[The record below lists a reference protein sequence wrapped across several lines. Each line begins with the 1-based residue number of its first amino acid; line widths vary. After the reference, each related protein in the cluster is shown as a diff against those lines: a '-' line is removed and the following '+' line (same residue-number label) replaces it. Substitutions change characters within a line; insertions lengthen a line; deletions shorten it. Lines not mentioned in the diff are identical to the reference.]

1 MNFKIGISTILA
13 ATLMALSLVACS
25 EDKLEVYN
33 TSYTALNIAKGS
45 VFGNAELY
53 PEEYSFNAYFLGSNI
68 SNYTLNIPV
77 RLQGTIDY
85 DNDRHYNVALVSNE
99 SKGMTED
106 LYTMTPTQTFRRGL
120 AQDTLKITIHLDR
133 MSTTDDY
140 KARIALVP
148 NDDFKAGVP
157 EYQYVDISFT
167 KNLSIAPNFWNNN
180 SKLRKIAYSPRK
192 CAVFLQIS
200 GLTDPDWVDD
210 GSSVIL
216 DHWISL
222 CQQWF
227 LTHEEYD
234 EKGNRI
240 YFN

>member
-1 MNFKIGISTILA
+1 MKHIY
-13 ATLMALSLVACS
+13 TLITLIMALSLVACS
-25 EDKLEVYN
+25 ENKLEVYN

-99 SKGMTED
+99 SKGITEE
-106 LYTMTPTQTFRRGL
+106 LYTMPQTQTFRRGL

-200 GLTDPDWVDD
+200 GLTDPDWVDN

>member
-13 ATLMALSLVACS
+13 ATLMALSLAACS
-25 EDKLEVYN
+25 EDKLEVYD

-99 SKGMTED
+99 SKGMTEE

>member
-13 ATLMALSLVACS
+13 ATLMALSLAACS

-133 MSTTDDY
+133 MSTIDDY

>member
-99 SKGMTED
+99 SKGMTEE
-106 LYTMTPTQTFRRGL
+106 LYTMPQTQTFRRGL
-120 AQDTLKITIHLDR
+120 VQDTLKITIHLDR

>member
-25 EDKLEVYN
+25 ENKLEVYN

-99 SKGMTED
+99 SKGMTD
-106 LYTMTPTQTFRRGL
+106 NLYTMPQTQTFRRGL

>member
-1 MNFKIGISTILA
+1 MKHIY
-13 ATLMALSLVACS
+13 TLITLIMVLSLAACS

-33 TSYTALNIAKGS
+33 TSYTALNIAKGT
-45 VFGNAELY
+45 VFGDKEQY

-85 DNDRHYNVALVSNE
+85 NNDRHYNVALVSNE
-99 SKGMTED
+99 SKGMTDD
-106 LYTMTPTQTFRRGL
+106 LYTMPQTQTFRRGL

>member
-1 MNFKIGISTILA
+1 MKHIY
-13 ATLMALSLVACS
+13 TLITLIMALSLVACS

-99 SKGMTED
+99 SKGITEE

-120 AQDTLKITIHLDR
+120 AQDTLKITIQLDR
-133 MSTTDDY
+133 MSTTNDY

>member
-13 ATLMALSLVACS
+13 ATLMVLSLAACS

-33 TSYTALNIAKGS
+33 TSYTALNIAKGT
-45 VFGNAELY
+45 VFGDKEQY

-85 DNDRHYNVALVSNE
+85 DNDRHYNVALVSND
-99 SKGMTED
+99 SKGMTEE
-106 LYTMTPTQTFRRGL
+106 LYTMPQTQTFRRGL
-120 AQDTLKITIHLDR
+120 TQDTLKITIHLDR

-216 DHWISL
+216 DYWISL

>member
-13 ATLMALSLVACS
+13 ATLMALSMVSCS
-25 EDKLEVYN
+25 EDKLDVYN

-45 VFGNAELY
+45 VFGDKEQY
-53 PEEYSFNAYFLGSNI
+53 PEEYSFNAYFLGGNI
-68 SNYTLNIPV
+68 IDYTILIPV
-77 RLQGTIDY
+77 RLQGTIDNN
-85 DNDRHYNVALVSNE
+85 NDRHYQVTLVDSA
-99 SKGMTED
+99 SKGITEE
-106 LYTMTPTQTFRRGL
+106 LYTMPAMQTFRKGL
-120 AQDTLKITIHLDR
+120 AQDTLRMTIHTDR
-133 MSTTDDY
+133 MSTTQDY

-148 NDDFKAGVP
+148 GDDFKAGLP

-180 SKLRKIAYSPRK
+180 SKLRKIAYSARK

-200 GLTDPDWVDD
+200 GLTDPDWTDD

-216 DHWISL
+216 DYWISL

-234 EKGNRI
+234 ENGNRI

>member
-1 MNFKIGISTILA
+1 MNFKIEISTILA
-13 ATLMALSLVACS
+13 TTLMALSMVACS

-99 SKGMTED
+99 SKGITEE

>member
-1 MNFKIGISTILA
+1 MKHIY
-13 ATLMALSLVACS
+13 TLITLIMVLSLAACS

-33 TSYTALNIAKGS
+33 TSYTALNIAKGT
-45 VFGNAELY
+45 VFGDKEQY

-99 SKGMTED
+99 SKGMTEE
-106 LYTMTPTQTFRRGL
+106 LYTMPQTQTFRHGL

-216 DHWISL
+216 DYWISL

>member
-1 MNFKIGISTILA
+1 MKHIY
-13 ATLMALSLVACS
+13 TLITLIMALSLVSCS
-25 EDKLEVYN
+25 EDKLEVYD

-99 SKGMTED
+99 SKGMTEE
-106 LYTMTPTQTFRRGL
+106 LYTMPQTQTFRRGL

>member
-1 MNFKIGISTILA
+1 MKHIY
-13 ATLMALSLVACS
+13 TLITLIMALSLVACS

-85 DNDRHYNVALVSNE
+85 DNDRHYNVALVSIE
-99 SKGMTED
+99 SKGITEE
-106 LYTMTPTQTFRRGL
+106 LYTMPQTQTFRRGL

>member
-13 ATLMALSLVACS
+13 ATLMALSLMACS
-25 EDKLEVYN
+25 ENKLEVYD

-99 SKGMTED
+99 SKGMTDD

-148 NDDFKAGVP
+148 NDDFKAGVA

>member
-1 MNFKIGISTILA
+1 MKHIY
-13 ATLMALSLVACS
+13 TLITLIMALSLAACS
-25 EDKLEVYN
+25 EDKLEVYD

-99 SKGMTED
+99 SKGITEE

>member
-1 MNFKIGISTILA
+1 
-13 ATLMALSLVACS
+13 
-25 EDKLEVYN
+25 
-33 TSYTALNIAKGS
+33 
-45 VFGNAELY
+45 
-53 PEEYSFNAYFLGSNI
+53 
-68 SNYTLNIPV
+68 
-77 RLQGTIDY
+77 
-85 DNDRHYNVALVSNE
+85 
-99 SKGMTED
+99 
-106 LYTMTPTQTFRRGL
+106 
-120 AQDTLKITIHLDR
+120 

>member
-13 ATLMALSLVACS
+13 ATLMALSMVACS

-99 SKGMTED
+99 SKGMTEE
-106 LYTMTPTQTFRRGL
+106 LYTMPQTQTFRHGL

>member
-1 MNFKIGISTILA
+1 MKHIY
-13 ATLMALSLVACS
+13 TLITLIMALSLAACS

-33 TSYTALNIAKGS
+33 TSYTALNIAKGT
-45 VFGNAELY
+45 VFGDKEQY

-99 SKGMTED
+99 SKGMTDE

>member
-1 MNFKIGISTILA
+1 MKHIY
-13 ATLMALSLVACS
+13 TLITLIMALSLVACS

-99 SKGMTED
+99 SKGMTDD
-106 LYTMTPTQTFRRGL
+106 LYTMTSTQTFRRGL

>member
-1 MNFKIGISTILA
+1 MKHIY
-13 ATLMALSLVACS
+13 TLITLIMVLSLAACS

-33 TSYTALNIAKGS
+33 TSYTALNIAKGT
-45 VFGNAELY
+45 VFGDKEQY

-99 SKGMTED
+99 SKGMTEE

>member
-1 MNFKIGISTILA
+1 MKHIY
-13 ATLMALSLVACS
+13 TLITLIMALSLVACS
-25 EDKLEVYN
+25 EDKLEVYD
-33 TSYTALNIAKGS
+33 TSYAALNIAKGS

-99 SKGMTED
+99 SKGITEE

>member
-1 MNFKIGISTILA
+1 MNHIY
-13 ATLMALSLVACS
+13 TLITLIMVLSLAACS

-99 SKGMTED
+99 SKGITEE
-106 LYTMTPTQTFRRGL
+106 LYTMPQTQTFRRGL

>member
-1 MNFKIGISTILA
+1 MKHIY
-13 ATLMALSLVACS
+13 TLITLIMVLSLAACS

-45 VFGNAELY
+45 VFGDKEQY

-99 SKGMTED
+99 SKGMTD
-106 LYTMTPTQTFRRGL
+106 NLYTMPQTQTFRRGL

>member
-1 MNFKIGISTILA
+1 MV
-13 ATLMALSLVACS
+13 LSLAACS

-33 TSYTALNIAKGS
+33 TSYTALNIAKGT
-45 VFGNAELY
+45 VFGDKEQY

-99 SKGMTED
+99 SKGMTDE

>member
-1 MNFKIGISTILA
+1 MKHIY
-13 ATLMALSLVACS
+13 TLITLIMALSLVACS
-25 EDKLEVYN
+25 EDKLEVYD

-99 SKGMTED
+99 SKGMTD
-106 LYTMTPTQTFRRGL
+106 NLYTMPQTQTFRRGL

-234 EKGNRI
+234 ENGNRI

>member
-1 MNFKIGISTILA
+1 MKHIY
-13 ATLMALSLVACS
+13 TLITLIMALSLAACS

-99 SKGMTED
+99 SKGMTD
-106 LYTMTPTQTFRRGL
+106 NLYTMPQTQTFRRGL

>member
-1 MNFKIGISTILA
+1 
-13 ATLMALSLVACS
+13 MALSLVACS

-33 TSYTALNIAKGS
+33 TSYTALNIAKGT
-45 VFGNAELY
+45 VFGDKEQY

-99 SKGMTED
+99 SKGITEE

>member
-13 ATLMALSLVACS
+13 ATLMALSLAACS
-25 EDKLEVYN
+25 EDKLEVYD

-99 SKGMTED
+99 SKGITEE

-234 EKGNRI
+234 ENGNRI

>member
-1 MNFKIGISTILA
+1 MKHIY
-13 ATLMALSLVACS
+13 TLITLFMALSLAACS

-99 SKGMTED
+99 SKGMTD
-106 LYTMTPTQTFRRGL
+106 NLYTMPQTQTFRRGL

>member
-33 TSYTALNIAKGS
+33 TSYTALNIAKGT
-45 VFGNAELY
+45 VFGDKEQY

-99 SKGMTED
+99 SKGITEE

>member
-1 MNFKIGISTILA
+1 MKHIY
-13 ATLMALSLVACS
+13 TLITLIMALSLVACS

-99 SKGMTED
+99 SKGMTD
-106 LYTMTPTQTFRRGL
+106 NLYTMPQTQTFRRGL

-133 MSTTDDY
+133 MSTTDDN

>member
-1 MNFKIGISTILA
+1 MKHIY
-13 ATLMALSLVACS
+13 TLITLIMALSLVACS
-25 EDKLEVYN
+25 EDKLEVYD

-85 DNDRHYNVALVSNE
+85 NNDRHYNLALVSNE
-99 SKGMTED
+99 SKGITEE
-106 LYTMTPTQTFRRGL
+106 LYTMPQTQTFRRGL

>member
-1 MNFKIGISTILA
+1 MKHIY
-13 ATLMALSLVACS
+13 TLITLIMALSLVACS

-99 SKGMTED
+99 SKGMTD
-106 LYTMTPTQTFRRGL
+106 NLYTMPQTQTFRRGL

>member
-1 MNFKIGISTILA
+1 MKHIY
-13 ATLMALSLVACS
+13 TLITLIMALSLVACS
-25 EDKLEVYN
+25 ENKLEVYN
-33 TSYTALNIAKGS
+33 TSYTALNIAKGT
-45 VFGNAELY
+45 VFGDKEQY

-99 SKGMTED
+99 SKGMTDE

>member
-1 MNFKIGISTILA
+1 MKHIY
-13 ATLMALSLVACS
+13 TLITLIMALSLVACS

-85 DNDRHYNVALVSNE
+85 NNDRHYNVALVSNE
-99 SKGMTED
+99 SKGMTDD
-106 LYTMTPTQTFRRGL
+106 LYTMPQTQTFRRGL

>member
-1 MNFKIGISTILA
+1 MKHIY
-13 ATLMALSLVACS
+13 TLITLIMALSLVACS
-25 EDKLEVYN
+25 EDNLEVYD

-99 SKGMTED
+99 SKGITEE

>member
-1 MNFKIGISTILA
+1 MKHIY
-13 ATLMALSLVACS
+13 TLITLIMVLSLAACS

-33 TSYTALNIAKGS
+33 TSYTALNIAKGT
-45 VFGNAELY
+45 VFGDKEQY

-99 SKGMTED
+99 SKGMTDE

>member
-1 MNFKIGISTILA
+1 MKHIY
-13 ATLMALSLVACS
+13 TLITLIMALSLVACS
-25 EDKLEVYN
+25 ENKLEVYN
-33 TSYTALNIAKGS
+33 TSYTALNIAKGT
-45 VFGNAELY
+45 VFGDKEQY

-99 SKGMTED
+99 SKGMTD
-106 LYTMTPTQTFRRGL
+106 NLYTMPQTQTFRRGL

>member
-1 MNFKIGISTILA
+1 MKHIY
-13 ATLMALSLVACS
+13 TLITLIMALSLVACS
-25 EDKLEVYN
+25 EDKLEVYD

-99 SKGMTED
+99 SKGMTDD
-106 LYTMTPTQTFRRGL
+106 LYTMTSTQTFRRGL

-234 EKGNRI
+234 ENGNRI